1 MTDGDYDLTWYELTI
16 GIFLLI
22 VSAPIWIP
30 ICIVQEF
37 INRFKKGHDNE

>member
-1 MTDGDYDLTWYELTI
+1 MTDGDDDLTWFEWTI
-16 GIFLLI
+16 GITLLI
-22 VSAPIWIP
+22 VLAPVWIP